1 MSNSRQLAPCA
12 YFVASMLVAI
22 PVFDASMSLVPFH
35 LGTAQWRFAA
45 VGLFS
50 NALMIPASG
59 VLIAVATAVT
69 LGHVRVQRVLAVA
82 CWIVAAVLVVALV
95 GFSLDALQTRS
106 AVQPA
111 MYLSFAVASV
121 TAAAKLAL
129 GAVAF
134 VLFAR
139 ACRPPRRSRG
149 SVSVP
154 QTPLLRREL
163 EVPSRG

>member
-1 MSNSRQLAPCA
+1 MSTSRQLAPCA
-12 YFVASMLVAI
+12 YFVAFMLVAI

-69 LGHVRVQRVLAVA
+69 SGQVRVQRVFAVV
-82 CWIVAAVLVVALV
+82 CWIVAAVLVAALAA
-95 GFSLDALQTRS
+95 FSLDALQTRS
-106 AVQPA
+106 AVQPT
-111 MYLSFAVASV
+111 MYLSFAVASA

-139 ACRPPRRSRG
+139 ACRLPRRSR
-149 SVSVP
+149 SNASVP
-154 QTPLLRREL
+154 QPPLLRREVEL
-163 EVPSRG
+163 TSRV